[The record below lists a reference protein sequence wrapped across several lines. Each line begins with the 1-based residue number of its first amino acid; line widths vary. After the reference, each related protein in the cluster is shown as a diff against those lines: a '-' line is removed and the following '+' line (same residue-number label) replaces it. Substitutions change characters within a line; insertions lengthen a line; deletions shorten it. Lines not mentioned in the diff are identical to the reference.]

1 MDKCADIVNIEINGV
16 IKVMG
21 LAASQARFLG
31 LTARK
36 SNNEYQVQQINEQR
50 LALAD
55 NQTPV
60 TLDYQKKMT
69 NRNFYFKTVNENGD
83 DVVRQ
88 LKYWDIVN
96 PISITDKEKEA
107 GMTTGM
113 GNRIVDVNGNIVV
126 PNYPSNNTE
135 EIQAIINKYN
145 VTEDTKDNT
154 KLYANIENGTWIMQ
168 AKRTTDD
175 GNEFWFDIPFDEA
188 DFIAKMRAQ
197 NPDDETDTEYWRLY
211 NTLIE
216 KINGKYQELT
226 YENLT
231 SMKDL
236 GIEIRLRDK
245 EEKIVVPEL
254 PEADRSIVF
263 GKYCV
268 DSYCVDPKYL
278 EEKLRNGEWFI
289 QQPSTTSDTGW
300 TNNLSWS
307 SIGYILDDYD
317 TSDDAAAESEYEYLM
332 AKLAKQDKML
342 ELRLKQLETEH
353 KALETELDS
362 VSKVIQTNIDGSF
375 KTFA

>member
-1 MDKCADIVNIEINGV
+1 
-16 IKVMG
+16 MG

-55 NQTPV
+55 NQTQV

-96 PISITDKEKEA
+96 PISLTDKEKEA

-154 KLYANIENGTWIMQ
+154 KLYANIENGTWVMQ

-188 DFIAKMRAQ
+188 DFIAKMRAE

-236 GIEIRLRDK
+236 GIEIRLRDNN
-245 EEKIVVPEL
+245 EKIVVPEL

-263 GKYCV
+263 GKYCI

-317 TSDDAAAESEYEYLM
+317 TTDDAAAESEYEYLM

-362 VSKVIQTNIDGSF
+362 VSKVIQTNIDNSF